1 VQLGLHLPYPRLR
14 CRGIRC
20 GVFGHCNSPLLES
33 CCRPSPCGRLSRPR
47 TTTAAPPRPDPIGR
61 RWTQPGHPRW
71 WRGPWRE
78 PGRFP
83 CSLIVAGRRRSP
95 AIPPRHRHG
104 YAADLHR
111 GLPDQQKW
119 PARKLP
125 TPKSGRHAP
134 LPAQIR
140 QVRAGGTF

>member
-1 VQLGLHLPYPRLR
+1 MTAQR
-14 CRGIRC
+14 CSLVCISRTRVCGAAAFAAASSGIAI
-20 GVFGHCNSPLLES
+20 PLLLES

-61 RWTQPGHPRW
+61 RWTQPGDPRW
-71 WRGPWRE
+71 RHGPWRE

-111 GLPDQQKW
+111 GLPHR
-119 PARKLP
+119 P
-125 TPKSGRHAP
+125 S
-134 LPAQIR
+134 
-140 QVRAGGTF
+140 